1 MILSIYSI
9 GGWDIDFYDT
19 IFTKLSSNKGKANKG
34 LIWGIMLHYCKATTH
49 FSIRSFRIFY
59 AFQILILW
67 SSGRKLRG
75 VGRCPLLDRTYRHK
89 PSYTSLES
97 H

>member
-49 FSIRSFRIFY
+49 FSIRSFRRF
-59 AFQILILW
+59 
-67 SSGRKLRG
+67 
-75 VGRCPLLDRTYRHK
+75 
-89 PSYTSLES
+89 
-97 H
+97 